1 MSNTYLVEK
10 LNNVEWNAID
20 WRKVERYVFKLQR
33 RIFQASSQGK
43 FQLVRKLQRTLTRSY
58 YARLLATRQVTQDN
72 SGKKTAG
79 IDGVKSISPKQ
90 RLKLATNLN
99 LKTKPLPARRILIP
113 KANGEKR
120 PLSIPVM
127 RDRACQA
134 LVKLVLEP
142 EWEAKFEPNSYGFRS
157 GCSSHDAIEAI
168 FNGIRYKAKWVLD
181 ADISKCFDKIN
192 HEYLLNKVNTSPTL
206 NRVIKAWLKAGWV
219 FEGKKENSDEGTPQG
234 GVISPLLAKIALHGM
249 ENRLMQYAENL
260 KEKGGK
266 IANRKRLTFV
276 RYADDFVVLH
286 HNREVIDRAKYI
298 IMNWLGEA
306 GLEISEEKTRITNTN
321 DGFDFLGFNIRQH
334 QVGKYNSGKSPHG
347 ELLGFK
353 TLITPS
359 KEKIKK
365 HYQKIAD
372 VIRSNNSS
380 SQSKLI
386 FKLNPIIR
394 GWSNY
399 YSTVVSKDTFQRLD
413 MLVWKRLERWVKR
426 RHKNKSLKWIMQ
438 KYFKSINNRSWV
450 FSDGVYIL
458 RNHSETSI
466 VRHVKVQGEKSPFDG
481 NLSYWGSRLGL
492 HPEMPRRVSKL
503 MKIQKGKCVHC
514 GLIFRDGDS
523 WEVDHIIPRSKGGKD
538 IYENYQLLHRHCHDT
553 KTSTDGSL
561 NSRRTHDKG

>member
-43 FQLVRKLQRTLTRSY
+43 FQLVRKLQKTLTRSY

-90 RLKLATNLN
+90 RLKLAANLN

-113 KANGEKR
+113 KANGGKR
-120 PLSIPVM
+120 PLSIPAM

-157 GCSSHDAIEAI
+157 GRSSHDAIEAI

-192 HEYLLNKVNTSPTL
+192 HEYLLNKINTSPTL

-234 GVISPLLAKIALHGM
+234 GVISPLLANIALHGM
-249 ENRLMQYAENL
+249 ESRLMQYAESL

-276 RYADDFVVLH
+276 RYADDFVILH

-334 QVGKYNSGKSPHG
+334 NVGKYNSGKSPHG

-365 HYQKIAD
+365 HYKKIAE
-372 VIRSNNSS
+372 VIKSNNSS

-399 YSTVVSKDTFQRLD
+399 YSTVVSKHTFQ
-413 MLVWKRLERWVKR
+413 
-426 RHKNKSLKWIMQ
+426 
-438 KYFKSINNRSWV
+438 
-450 FSDGVYIL
+450 
-458 RNHSETSI
+458 
-466 VRHVKVQGEKSPFDG
+466 
-481 NLSYWGSRLGL
+481 RLGL

-523 WEVDHIIPRSKGGKD
+523 WEVDHIIPRSKSGKD

>member
-43 FQLVRKLQRTLTRSY
+43 FQLVRKLQRTLTRSH

-90 RLKLATNLN
+90 RLKLAANLN

-113 KANGEKR
+113 KANGGKR
-120 PLSIPVM
+120 PLSIPAM

-142 EWEAKFEPNSYGFRS
+142 EWEAKFEPNSYGFRP
-157 GCSSHDAIEAI
+157 GRSSHDAVEAI
-168 FNGIRYKAKWVLD
+168 FNGIRYKSKWVLD

-192 HEYLLNKVNTSPTL
+192 HEYLLSKINTSPTL
-206 NRVIKAWLKAGWV
+206 NRAIKAWLKAGWV
-219 FEGKKENSDEGTPQG
+219 FEGKRENSEVGTPQG
-234 GVISPLLAKIALHGM
+234 GVISPLLANIALHGM
-249 ENRLMQYAENL
+249 ENRLMQYAESL

-266 IANRKRLTFV
+266 VANRKRLTFV

-286 HNREVIDRAKYI
+286 HDREVVDRAKFI
-298 IMNWLGEA
+298 IMNWLGEV
-306 GLEISEEKTRITNTN
+306 GLEISEEKTRITNTK

-334 QVGKYNSGKSPHG
+334 KVSKYNSGKLTNG
-347 ELLGFK
+347 EPLGFK

-359 KEKIKK
+359 KEKVKK
-365 HYQKIAD
+365 HYKKIAD
-372 VIRSNNSS
+372 VIGHNNAS
-380 SQSKLI
+380 SQSTLI
-386 FKLNPIIR
+386 SILNPIIR

-399 YSTVVSKDTFQRLD
+399 YSTVVSKDTLQKLD
-413 MLVWKRLERWVKR
+413 MLVWKRLKRWVKR
-426 RHKNKSLKWIMQ
+426 RHKNKSVKWTIE
-438 KYFKSINNRSWV
+438 KYFKSINDRNWV
-450 FSDGVYIL
+450 FSDGTYIL
-458 RNHSETSI
+458 RNHSETPI
-466 VRHVKVQGEKSPFDG
+466 VRHIKVQGEKSPFDG
-481 NLSYWGSRLGL
+481 NLSYWGSRLGK
-492 HPEMPRRVSKL
+492 HPEMPVRVSKL

-514 GLIFRDGDS
+514 GLTFRDGDS

-538 IYENYQLLHRHCHDT
+538 TYENCQLLHRHCHDV
-553 KTSTDGSL
+553 KTSMDGSL
-561 NSRRTHDKG
+561 DSRRTHDKG